1 MKLEKPGLMA
11 DIKVG
16 DYVRVTA
23 SGEKYVTQVTRVTPQ
38 QFVVKK
44 EGSFAGQ
51 DIRFWKKDGYS
62 VGTYGWRT
70 DYYKAEMV
78 SESDFLAFKDQEKSL
93 ELMHELHRQF
103 GLLLNLRS
111 TPVPSSVLEQWL
123 ETIRSHQEEK

>member
-1 MKLEKPGLMA
+1 MKLEKLGLMA
-11 DIKVG
+11 DVKVG
-16 DYVRVTA
+16 DYVRITA
-23 SGEKYVTQVTRVTPQ
+23 AGENYVTKVIRVTPQ

-44 EGSFAGQ
+44 EGTFADQ

-62 VGTYGWRT
+62 VGTHGWRT
-70 DYYKAEMV
+70 QYYKAKIA
-78 SESDFLAFKDQEKSL
+78 SKADFLAFKDQEKSL

-123 ETIRSHQEEK
+123 ETIRSNQKEK

>member
-1 MKLEKPGLMA
+1 MSTTPGSLA
-11 DIKVG
+11 DVKVG
-16 DYVRVTA
+16 DYVRITA
-23 SGEKYVTQVTRVTPQ
+23 SGEEYVTQVVRVTPK

-44 EGSFAGQ
+44 EGAFA

-62 VGTYGWRT
+62 VGTYGWRIEH
-70 DYYKAEMV
+70 YKAEIV

-123 ETIRSHQEEK
+123 ETIRSHQGEK